1 VEVPAGTAGQR
12 LRLEDVAALVGL
24 SVSTVSLVLNNEAGP
39 SDRTR
44 QKVLD
49 AAAELGY
56 RPDRAA
62 SQLAR
67 RRSRLLG
74 VMMDIRST
82 FHAELTEE
90 LQAAAEE
97 RGYDLVL
104 SPVTRS
110 HDERRAV
117 DILLDFRCGALV
129 LLGPASSPHLLGQL
143 SQQLPVVVVGRR
155 VNAPQVD
162 VVRTADH
169 EGVKQAI
176 DHLAAL
182 GHRHIA
188 YLDGGRGTIAADRR
202 RGYRTA
208 MHRHGLTE
216 FIQVIAGDPT
226 EEAGMRA
233 AEALLSAET
242 LPTAVMAFN
251 DRSAVGLED
260 GLSRSGVTVPETIS
274 IVGYDDSPISRL
286 AHVNLTTVNQNPHQ
300 QATHAVNAAVA
311 RLDGLGGD
319 AQQIVLT
326 PHLLA
331 RGTTAAPR
339 KRP

>member
-1 VEVPAGTAGQR
+1 M
-12 LRLEDVAALVGL
+12 VGL
-24 SVSTVSLVLNNEAGP
+24 SVSTVSLVLNNEPGP

-74 VMMDIRST
+74 VMMDIRNT
-82 FHAELTEE
+82 FHTELTEE
-90 LQAAAEE
+90 IQAAADE

-117 DILLDFRCGALV
+117 DTLLDSRCGALV
-129 LLGPASSPHLLGQL
+129 LIGPESSSRLLGQL

-155 VNAPQVD
+155 VNAPHVD

-176 DHLAAL
+176 DHLATL

-260 GLSRSGVTVPETIS
+260 GLSRSGVQVPETIS

-286 AHVNLTTVNQNPHQ
+286 AHVNLTTVNQNPHE

-311 RLDGLGGD
+311 RLDGLRGD

-331 RGTTAAPR
+331 RGTTGAPR